1 LANPSLKHSGFF
13 SSQEI
18 EVNKQFL
25 DSGYIISNCEDMDS
39 LDRIRSRL
47 VEITSVYLG
56 DTFPEPA
63 KLLNKIH
70 TKVRPEQLND
80 LRVHIIQKINS
91 EPWLRRNYF
100 ELARS
105 VIEILV
111 GNELAMQLRVNLS
124 IQMPQDDS
132 SLLPVHADVWSGDSP
147 FEVVVWLPLVDCYGS
162 KSMFL
167 LPPVAAEKL
176 TESFIKFQGKSSED
190 IFREIESDLEWIEI
204 NYGQVLIFNQNLPH
218 GNRIN
223 RENETR
229 WSMNCRF
236 KSIFSPYGDKK
247 LGEFFEPIT
256 LRPASRIGLGHRLPQ
271 V

>member
-1 LANPSLKHSGFF
+1 MVSQSLKHSGFF

-18 EVNKQFL
+18 EVTKQFL
-25 DSGYIISNCEDMDS
+25 DSGFIISNCEDMDS
-39 LDRIRSRL
+39 LDRIRTML
-47 VEITSVYLG
+47 AEITAVYLD
-56 DTFPEPA
+56 DTFSEPE

-70 TKVRPEQLND
+70 TRIRPEQLND
-80 LRVHIIQKINS
+80 LRVYIIQKINS
-91 EPWLRRNYF
+91 EPWLRRIYF

-105 VIEILV
+105 AIETLV

-167 LPPVAAEKL
+167 LPPIAAEQL
-176 TESFIKFQGKSSED
+176 TEKFTKFQGKSSED
-190 IFREIESDLEWIEI
+190 IFREIEPDLEWIEI
-204 NYGQVLIFNQNLPH
+204 DYGLVLIFNQNLPH

-223 RENETR
+223 EENETR